1 MALIGYA
8 RVSTQK
14 QDLTDQINQ
23 LKNAGCEKIFEG
35 KNSGKKESNA
45 ARLKELLSYVRE
57 GDTVI
62 VTKLDRFGRSLIQV
76 LAVLEEFRERK
87 IDFKTLDGIID
98 TTKRN
103 DPISIA
109 TIQLLGLFSELER
122 NFIVMRTQEGKLAKG
137 KSAIGGRP
145 RKLSGDFLEQFKK
158 DVIAKKSLPKLSQK
172 YSISI
177 STAARQRK
185 RILDDLR

>member
-1 MALIGYA
+1 MAKIGYA
-8 RVSTQK
+8 RVSTIK

-45 ARLKELLSYVRE
+45 ARLRELLSYVRE

-145 RKLSGDFLEQFKK
+145 RKLSGNILEQFKK

>member
-172 YSISI
+172 YAISI

-185 RILDDLR
+185 RILDDLG

>member
-1 MALIGYA
+1 MAKVGYA

-14 QDLTDQINQ
+14 QDLTDQITQ

-145 RKLSGDFLEQFKK
+145 RKLSGDILEQFKK
-158 DVIAKKSLPKLSQK
+158 DVLAKKSLPKLSQK
-172 YSISI
+172 YAISI

>member
-8 RVSTQK
+8 RVSTNA
-14 QDLTDQINQ
+14 QDLTTQVEQ
-23 LKNAGCEKIFEG
+23 LKSAGCKKIFEG

-57 GDTVI
+57 GDTVM
-62 VTKLDRFGRSLIQV
+62 VTKLDRFGRSLVQV
-76 LAVLEEFRERK
+76 LSVLDELKGRK

-109 TIQLLGLFSELER
+109 MIQLLGLFSELER
-122 NFIVMRTQEGKLAKG
+122 NFIVVRTQEGKLAKG
-137 KSAIGGRP
+137 KAAIGGRP
-145 RKLSGDFLEQFKK
+145 QKLTGEALAKFKQ
-158 DVIAKKSLPKLSQK
+158 DVLAKKSLSKLSQK
-172 YSISI
+172 YDISI

-185 RILDDLR
+185 RVLNG

>member
-1 MALIGYA
+1 MAKVGYA

-76 LAVLEEFRERK
+76 LAVLEEFKKRK

-145 RKLSGDFLEQFKK
+145 KILSEKSEKRLIKDILKGLSINELAEKYRVSRGTISRYKK
-158 DVIAKKSLPKLSQK
+158 QMK
-172 YSISI
+172 
-177 STAARQRK
+177 
-185 RILDDLR
+185 

>member
-1 MALIGYA
+1 MAKVGYA

-76 LAVLEEFRERK
+76 LAVLEEFKKRK

-145 RKLSGDFLEQFKK
+145 RKLSGDILEQFKK
-158 DVIAKKSLPKLSQK
+158 DVLAKKSLPKLSQK
-172 YSISI
+172 YAISI

>member
-1 MALIGYA
+1 MAKIGYA

-145 RKLSGDFLEQFKK
+145 QKLSGDILEQFKK
-158 DVIAKKSLPKLSQK
+158 DVLAKRSLSKLSQK
-172 YSISI
+172 YAISI
-177 STAARQRK
+177 STVARLRK
-185 RILDDLR
+185 RILDDLG

>member
-1 MALIGYA
+1 M
-8 RVSTQK
+8 
-14 QDLTDQINQ
+14 
-23 LKNAGCEKIFEG
+23 EK
-35 KNSGKKESNA
+35 
-45 ARLKELLSYVRE
+45 
-57 GDTVI
+57 
-62 VTKLDRFGRSLIQV
+62 
-76 LAVLEEFRERK
+76 RK

-145 RKLSGDFLEQFKK
+145 RKLSGDILEQFKK
-158 DVIAKKSLPKLSQK
+158 DVLAKKSLPKLSQK
-172 YSISI
+172 YAISI

>member
-158 DVIAKKSLPKLSQK
+158 DVIAKKNLPKLSQK
-172 YSISI
+172 YAISI

-185 RILDDLR
+185 RILDDLG

>member
-1 MALIGYA
+1 MAKIGYA

-23 LKNAGCEKIFEG
+23 LKAAGCEKIFEG

-45 ARLKELLSYVRE
+45 TRLKELLSYVRE

-145 RKLSGDFLEQFKK
+145 QKLSGDILEQFKK
-158 DVIAKKSLPKLSQK
+158 DVLAKRSLSKLSQK
-172 YSISI
+172 YAISI
-177 STAARQRK
+177 STVARLRK
-185 RILDDLR
+185 RILDDLG

>member
-8 RVSTQK
+8 RVSTLK
-14 QDLTDQINQ
+14 QDLTDQITQ

-76 LAVLEEFRERK
+76 LAVLDEFRERK

-145 RKLSGDFLEQFKK
+145 QKLSGYILEQFKK
-158 DVIAKKSLPKLSQK
+158 DVLTKKSLSKLSQK
-172 YSISI
+172 YAISI